1 MPTAAKLIAA
11 LCFACVGWLAAN
23 AHIPALG
30 PTANFGFFRE
40 ICAMLGLIIGWRV
53 MGTRVG
59 ASYYDARGSGLVTSV
74 ALAFFAL
81 LGFSIYLMIVQ
92 STKMVYDGPMD
103 AVLGA
108 FTFMLENGRAMLTV
122 GVIGALIGG
131 GLLGGFLSEWTA
143 RRWR

>member
-30 PTANFGFFRE
+30 ENAAFGFFRE
-40 ICAMLGLIIGWRV
+40 ISAMLGLIVGWRV
-53 MGTRVG
+53 MGSRVG
-59 ASYYDARGSGLVTSV
+59 QNYGEAMGSGLLTSV
-74 ALAFFAL
+74 VLTFVAL
-81 LGFSIYLMIVQ
+81 LGFSTYMMIME

-103 AVLGA
+103 AVLGI
-108 FTFMLENGRAMLTV
+108 FEYMMENGRKMLTS
-122 GVIGALIGG
+122 GVLGVLIGG
-131 GLLGGFLSEWTA
+131 GMLGGALSEWTA

>member
-30 PTANFGFFRE
+30 PTAAFGFFRE

-59 ASYYDARGSGLVTSV
+59 TSYYDAMGSGLVTSV

-81 LGFSIYLMIVQ
+81 LGFSIYLMIMQ

-108 FTFMLENGRAMLTV
+108 FTFMLENGQAMLTV
-122 GVIGALIGG
+122 GVMGALIGG

>member
-11 LCFACVGWLAAN
+11 LCFSCVGWLAAN

-30 PTANFGFFRE
+30 PSANYGAFRE

-59 ASYYDARGSGLVTSV
+59 KGYYDAMGSGLVSSV

-81 LGFSIYLMIVQ
+81 LGFSTYMMVLQ

-108 FTFMLENGRAMLTV
+108 FQYMMDNARAMMTV
-122 GVIGALIGG
+122 GVLGILIIGGALGG
-131 GLLGGFLSEWTA
+131 YLSEWTA

>member
-11 LCFACVGWLAAN
+11 LCFACVGWIAAN
-23 AHIPALG
+23 AHIPSLG
-30 PTANFGFFRE
+30 PTATFGFFRE

-59 ASYYDARGSGLVTSV
+59 TSYYDATGSGLVTSV

-81 LGFSIYLMIVQ
+81 LGFSIYLMIIQ
-92 STKMVYDGPMD
+92 STKMVYEGPMG

-108 FTFMLENGRAMLTV
+108 FQFMLENGQAMLTV
-122 GVIGALIGG
+122 GVLGALIGG
-131 GLLGGFLSEWTA
+131 GLLGGLLSEWTA